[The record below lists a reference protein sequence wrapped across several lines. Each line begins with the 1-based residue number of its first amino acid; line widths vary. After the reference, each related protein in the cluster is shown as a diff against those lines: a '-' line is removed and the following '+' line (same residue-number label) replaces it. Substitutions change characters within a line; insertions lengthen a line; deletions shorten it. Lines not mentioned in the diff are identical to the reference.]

1 MNKSMDP
8 ILKAVS
14 AILKDERKLT
24 LEQIDGAR
32 TELLDMIAEVQKVEG
47 PKGERG
53 DKAKT
58 RIRKRSSSGSRNS
71 PTSGSASEAR
81 RGSRKDADPS
91 EVAMHLKAD
100 DGFRGSLG
108 GPKVVRARTL
118 TSRLSRAC
126 DVGRRLP

>member
-47 PKGERG
+47 PKGEPG
-53 DKAKT
+53 DGGCGA
-58 RIRKRSSSGSRNS
+58 GSRCQ
-71 PTSGSASEAR
+71 
-81 RGSRKDADPS
+81 ADHGTP
-91 EVAMHLKAD
+91 
-100 DGFRGSLG
+100 
-108 GPKVVRARTL
+108 
-118 TSRLSRAC
+118 
-126 DVGRRLP
+126 